1 MRLVLLSLL
10 GLAVMVASIC
20 RPADAAVRTYFIAAD
35 EVVWNYAPLGRDI
48 IDDAPLAPNGP
59 TQLGW
64 SYHKAIYREY
74 TDATFTHVKP
84 RVPSDAYLGLL
95 GPVIRAEVGDTI
107 RVYFKNNTHLRLSM
121 HPHGLLYAKS
131 SEGAPYHDGTATNG
145 KLSGS
150 VAPGGRYLYTW
161 QVPERAG
168 PGPMDG
174 SSVVWMYHSHADEVN
189 DVETGPIGPIV
200 VTAKGMARPDGS
212 PRDVDR
218 EVFAL
223 FTEMDEFSSRLMPV
237 SVADPKTNP
246 HRYTTAS
253 PQFDNSNTVFSING
267 YAFGNMP
274 TVDLKRGE
282 HVRWYLMAT
291 MSTFDFHAPDWH
303 GQTVVSSGN
312 RANVVQLGPM
322 DMKAVDMWPDE
333 TGTWEF
339 NCDVNV
345 HRMSGMT
352 ARFAVLP

>member
-1 MRLVLLSLL
+1 MRMTFALLL
-10 GLAVMVASIC
+10 GLAAAIAMTG
-20 RPADAAVRTYFIAAD
+20 RPADAAVRTYYIAAD
-35 EVVWNYAPLGRDI
+35 EVVWNYAPLGHDV
-48 IDDAPLAPNGP
+48 IDDAPLASNGP
-59 TQLGW
+59 SQLGW

-74 TDATFTHVKP
+74 TDATFAHLKP
-84 RVPSDAYLGLL
+84 RPGSQSYLGLL

-107 RVYFKNNTHLRLSM
+107 KVYFKNNTHLRLSM

-131 SEGAPYHDGTATNG
+131 SEGAPYRDGTAANG

-150 VAPGGRYLYTW
+150 VAPGERYLYTW
-161 QVPERAG
+161 EVPARAG

-174 SSVVWMYHSHADEVN
+174 SSIVWMYHSHTDEVN

-200 VTAKGMARPDGS
+200 ITAKGMARADGS
-212 PRDVDR
+212 PRDVDQ
-218 EVFAL
+218 EVFTL

-237 SVADPKTNP
+237 TLADPKTNP
-246 HRYTTAS
+246 HRFTTKS
-253 PQFDNSNTVFSING
+253 PLYENSNTMYSING

-274 TVDLKRGE
+274 MIELTRGE

-303 GQTVVSSGN
+303 GQTFVYNGT
-312 RANVVQLGPM
+312 RANVLQLGPM
-322 DMKAVDMWPDE
+322 DMKAVDMWPDMA
-333 TGTWEF
+333 GTWEF

-352 ARFAVLP
+352 ARYQVVP